1 MQGGSHTQGA
11 LLFNGIVSLLA
22 SHSCTFSRDGHIYFM
37 PYLEGLS
44 FSEIAGP
51 LPERRVL
58 SNGLEV
64 IYVSRPGIGLCTV
77 QAWVRTGS
85 VYEGKWEGSGIS
97 HYLEHMVFK
106 GTGRFAN
113 RELTEAIH
121 QAGGNSNAYTTFDR
135 TVYYVDAPAEGFAT
149 AMEAISEMVF
159 DPLITESDAAM
170 EREVILREIAMRDDE
185 HDSILAEKALAETL
199 HNHPMRHPIIGHKD
213 LFIRITPDDL
223 RSYHASRYVPSNVV
237 LAIGGSM
244 DSEEVFATAEQWFGR
259 FSRQSTAPL
268 LVPSEPPQ
276 AGPRRVECVRDV
288 STTKGIAT
296 WRVPGFLSEK
306 RNEFDLFLSVLG
318 GGNSSRLWQELREKR
333 QLCHA
338 IDIHATGLH
347 DLGLAWLSW
356 IADAHA
362 DVPKIEKAVFEV
374 VDDLL
379 QKGINEAQLNK
390 ARRQTVVAMVNGLKG
405 IHAASARFG
414 YAACVAHDIHS
425 PLRDV
430 SEIAAATPEGITEI
444 AREWISPMAVTLA
457 TLKGKKSNNE
467 PVPRDRR
474 EMPETFEVVTLENG
488 VRVLLQP
495 DDALPKAGF
504 GVFLGAGIAYE
515 EKEKRGVTG
524 LLSTLLARDTVMQ
537 TKEEIAELVDQMG
550 ATFRD
555 CGSQLSCGLWGE
567 ALSSDFNRIAE
578 LVKNGVLYPKL
589 SLETFKIE
597 QSSAISAC
605 REAADDIVEKARLSL
620 LKQFFGEHPLSI
632 DVPGTPETLATIRVD
647 DVVKLHQS
655 LVVPENLVIGIS
667 GSFNRTEALQFV
679 QEHFVKLPR
688 TPFKV
693 HQLIQ
698 HHPLK
703 AQQVTMEA
711 VGEQAVVCLAFPHC
725 GFGPEIVTAANV
737 TEELLSGMASGL
749 FHRVRET
756 KGLAYF
762 VGASRL
768 ETIDQGMFYLY
779 GGTTATAATE
789 VVAEM
794 KAELE
799 RFRRGKFGETEIE
812 DAKRRLR
819 VTRRQGRQSASNRM
833 MSAMTREIVGLG
845 ANYDAEWERRM
856 ALTGPKA
863 VQSFVEKYLNP
874 QFAQELIVYP
884 KKG

>member
-1 MQGGSHTQGA
+1 
-11 LLFNGIVSLLA
+11 
-22 SHSCTFSRDGHIYFM
+22 M

-159 DPLITESDAAM
+159 DPLITASDAAM

-199 HNHPMRHPIIGHKD
+199 RNHPMRHPIIGHKD

-223 RSYHASRYVPSNVV
+223 QSYHASRYVPSNVV

-244 DSEEVFATAEQWFGR
+244 DAEEVFAAAEQWFGR
-259 FSRQSTAPL
+259 FSRKSTTPMI
-268 LVPSEPPQ
+268 VPAEPPQ

-318 GGNSSRLWQELREKR
+318 GGNSSKLWQELREKR

-338 IDIHATGLH
+338 IDIHAMGLH

-356 IADAHA
+356 IADERA

-379 QKGINEAQLNK
+379 QTGITEAQFNK
-390 ARRQTVVAMVNGLKG
+390 ARRQSVVAMVNGLKG
-405 IHAASARFG
+405 IHAATARFG

-430 SEIAAATPEGITEI
+430 SELAAATPEAVTEI
-444 AREWISPMAVTLA
+444 AREWLSPMTVTLA
-457 TLKGKKSNNE
+457 TLKGKKSALQE
-467 PVPRDRR
+467 SSTVRR
-474 EMPETFEVVTLENG
+474 ETPESFELITLENG

-504 GVFLGAGIAYE
+504 GVFLSAGIAYE
-515 EKEKRGVTG
+515 EKDKRGATG

-537 TKEEIAELVDQMG
+537 TKEEIAEIVDQMG

-597 QSSAISAC
+597 QNSAISAC
-605 REAADDIVEKARLSL
+605 REAADDIVEKARLNL
-620 LKQFFGEHPLSI
+620 LKQFFDDHPLSI
-632 DVPGTPETLATIRVD
+632 DVAGTPETLAAIQVD
-647 DVVKLHQS
+647 DLAKLHQV
-655 LVVPENLVIGIS
+655 LVVPENLVVGIS
-667 GSFNRTEALQFV
+667 GSFDRVAALNFV
-679 QEHFVKLPR
+679 QTHFGKLPR
-688 TPFKV
+688 VSFQAQKIV
-693 HQLIQ
+693 Q
-698 HHPLK
+698 HKPK
-703 AQQVTMEA
+703 QAKQVTMEA

-725 GFGPEIVTAANV
+725 GFGPEMVTAANV

-756 KGLAYF
+756 QGLAYF
-762 VGASRL
+762 VGASRH
-768 ETIDQGMFYLY
+768 ETVDQGMFYLF
-779 GGTTATAATE
+779 GGTTATAAPQ
-789 VVAEM
+789 VIAEM
-794 KAELE
+794 RGELDRLRKGE
-799 RFRRGKFGETEIE
+799 FGATEIE

-856 ALTGPKA
+856 AMTGPQS
-863 VQSFVEKYLNP
+863 VQRFVEKFLNP
-874 QFAQELIVYP
+874 QFAQELIVLP
-884 KKG
+884 KKS